1 MMDFLSWL
9 KISNNRLFGWE
20 KFMQLIWIIWR
31 NYVISWR
38 TTWTRKTIFW
48 SWKRTRTQSFVSKMP
63 KSSSPERFS
72 WKRWW
77 RSRRRKLRSRMIFW
91 SWSESVVEKFHHFH
105 NKDFSHFHR
114 NVISTFEKE
123 RENNKKAIEQ
133 SKKYSE
139 GLIRERDFVRKELL
153 KATSKQKM
161 FWYKSQ

>member
-72 WKRWW
+72 WRRWW

-91 SWSESVVEKFHHFH
+91 SWSESVVEIFHRFH
-105 NKDFSHFHR
+105 NYVKPFSFSQERHL
-114 NVISTFEKE
+114 NV
-123 RENNKKAIEQ
+123 
-133 SKKYSE
+133 
-139 GLIRERDFVRKELL
+139 RERAREQQESHRAVKKVLWRADTWTRFRAKRAPQSDE
-153 KATSKQKM
+153 
-161 FWYKSQ
+161 